1 MPQKKQGLPSFR
13 DIFVLDK
20 LITGPIVN
28 LMYWAG
34 LGVIILSGFGGIG
47 AVIGVAI
54 GEGPMGWLLTLPTLA
69 FGVLMMVILVAIW
82 RGFCEFYLVVF
93 RISEDLR
100 ALRAVEEDE
109 ARRDIARAAARDRF
123 PPNP

>member
-1 MPQKKQGLPSFR
+1 MAKHDRSLPSFK
-13 DIFVLDK
+13 DILVLDR

-28 LMYWAG
+28 LLYWAG
-34 LGVIILSGFGGIG
+34 LGLILLSGFGGIG

-54 GEGPMGWLLTLPTLA
+54 GEGPMGWLLTLPTIA
-69 FGVLMMVILVAIW
+69 FGVLIMVILVAVW

-100 ALRAVEEDE
+100 ALRTAEES
-109 ARRDIARAAARDRF
+109 RAPTSNQTRV
-123 PPNP
+123 

>member
-1 MPQKKQGLPSFR
+1 MASKPSFR
-13 DIFVLDK
+13 DILFLDR

-34 LGVIILSGFGGIG
+34 LGLIVLSGFSGIG

-54 GEGPMGWLLTLPTLA
+54 SSDGLMGWLLALPALA
-69 FGVLMMVILVAIW
+69 LGVIMMVILVAVW

-100 ALRAVEEDE
+100 ALRKIEEDE
-109 ARRDIARAAARDRF
+109 ATRDIARDQSRYERRF

>member
-1 MPQKKQGLPSFR
+1 MAKQKQSLPSFR
-13 DIFVLDK
+13 DILVLDR

-34 LGVIILSGFGGIG
+34 LGVILLSGFGGIG

-69 FGVLMMVILVAIW
+69 FGVLLMVILVGIW
-82 RGFCEFYLVVF
+82 RAFCEFYLVVF
-93 RISEDLR
+93 RISDDLR
-100 ALRAVEEDE
+100 SLRLVEEDE
-109 ARRDIARAAARDRF
+109 ARRRG